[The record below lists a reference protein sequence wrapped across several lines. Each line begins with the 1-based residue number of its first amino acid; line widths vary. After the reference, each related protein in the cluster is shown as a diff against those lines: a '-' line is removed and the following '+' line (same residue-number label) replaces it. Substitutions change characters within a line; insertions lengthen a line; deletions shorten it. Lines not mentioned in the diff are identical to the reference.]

1 MDDERIDHG
10 RENPPPSVAKH
21 DGGDIDNPAAMGGM
35 SYGCIDW
42 TGSGCD

>member
-21 DGGDIDNPAAMGGM
+21 DGGGIDNPAVMCGVA
-35 SYGCIDW
+35 YGFIHW
-42 TGSGCD
+42 TGYVGD